1 MAMKDPVITIVR
13 GETFSM
19 VVRWMLKDQIVR
31 KAITAISLASGAPRL
46 SVASHGLTDGWPVSP
61 YGVLGMTQINAKNTP
76 PRDDDYHKVTVVD
89 PNTVELSGV
98 TPVDDNGGMWD
109 AYESGGFIQ
118 FYAAQDLSGYMAR
131 LDIKDKKGGTV
142 WASSEAA
149 DAPKDIIVA
158 TVDPA
163 AKIVTLTIDEA
174 DTAAITAMK
183 GVTDLEMVSPTG
195 VVTKLKL
202 TSSGSDKD
210 PDPVIVTGEITT

>member
-1 MAMKDPVITIVR
+1 MKDSVITIVR

-61 YGVLGMTQINAKNTP
+61 YGVLGMTQINAKNSP
-76 PRDDDYHKVTVVD
+76 PRDSDYHKATVID
-89 PNTVELSGV
+89 PNTIELTGV
-98 TPVDDNGGMWD
+98 TPVDENGGMWD

-118 FYAAQDLSGYMAR
+118 FYAAQDLSGYVAR

-142 WASSEAA
+142 WASSEIA
-149 DAPKDIIVA
+149 DTPKDIIVA
-158 TVDPA
+158 TVDA
-163 AKIVTLTIDEA
+163 VAKTIMLEIDA
-174 DTAAITAMK
+174 VDTAAITATK

-202 TSSGSDKD
+202 TTTGSDKE
-210 PDPVIVTGEITT
+210 PDPVVVTGEITT